1 MLYILQPLQ
10 QFVQLKLL
18 LAGTQRPFECPP
30 NRFHCNGTKLCLLYT
45 QLCDGVDDCPD
56 KLDEGS
62 HCRMSTFNF
71 LTYVYAMTSHNL
83 SLSVVVTTKT
93 ARLVHK
99 SEVLSRMVLLG
110 KQSTTAWSLFLFS

>member
-1 MLYILQPLQ
+1 M
-10 QFVQLKLL
+10 VNKLRVIYF
-18 LAGTQRPFECPP
+18 AGTQQPFECPP
-30 NRFHCNGTKLCLLYT
+30 NSFHCNGTKLCLLYT

-56 KLDEGS
+56 KIDEGS
-62 HCRMSTFNF
+62 HCCMSTFNF
-71 LTYVYAMTSHNL
+71 LTYVYAMTSRNL
-83 SLSVVVTTKT
+83 GCNMTMT